1 MGFRRVALPLIAL
14 IITGCGGPAPGQSIA
29 VGSGPGAESAL
40 LAHLYAAAL
49 RFYGTPS
56 HVEPA
61 PDPLT
66 GLDSGSFGVVPG
78 FTGRLLQTFAPGA
91 TPRSDDQVYRAMVS
105 VLPEGVAAGDY
116 TTAAEDK
123 PALAV
128 TESTATAWGGR
139 DLTALVRNCGTLVV
153 GSVAGAREPAAVGRC
168 RMPAA
173 REFRDD
179 TALFDA
185 LRAGQVNAAWTTTA
199 DPDIPAELV
208 VLADRKPTL
217 IQAENL
223 VPLYRRNELTESQ
236 VLAINEV
243 AGVLDT
249 AALAQMRHQ
258 VADGADPGTVADSW
272 LAAHPL
278 GR

>member
-49 RFYGTPS
+49 RVYGPPS

-105 VLPEGVAAGDY
+105 ALPGGVAAGDW

-123 PALAV
+123 PTLAV
-128 TESTATAWGGR
+128 TAATATAWSVR
-139 DLTALVRNCGTLVV
+139 DLTALVRTCGKAVV
-153 GSVAGAREPAAVGRC
+153 GSVAGARVPAAVGRC
-168 RMPAA
+168 QMPAA
-173 REFRDD
+173 REFPDD
-179 TALFDA
+179 
-185 LRAGQVNAAWTTTA
+185 
-199 DPDIPAELV
+199 
-208 VLADRKPTL
+208 
-217 IQAENL
+217 
-223 VPLYRRNELTESQ
+223 
-236 VLAINEV
+236 
-243 AGVLDT
+243 
-249 AALAQMRHQ
+249 
-258 VADGADPGTVADSW
+258 
-272 LAAHPL
+272 
-278 GR
+278 